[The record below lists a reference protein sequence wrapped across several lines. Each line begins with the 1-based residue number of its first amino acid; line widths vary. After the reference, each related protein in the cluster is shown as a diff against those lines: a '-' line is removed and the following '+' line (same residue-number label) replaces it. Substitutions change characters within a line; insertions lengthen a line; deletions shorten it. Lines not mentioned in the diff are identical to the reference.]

1 MNLKQYYHVLEKNAN
16 IDQWMNR
23 RLTQISMQRTIDY
36 SFSKKVSIQYY
47 VMSINFFLS
56 HERI

>member
-23 RLTQISMQRTIDY
+23 RLTQISMQRTIDIIL
-36 SFSKKVSIQYY
+36 SQKKLVFNIT
-47 VMSINFFLS
+47 
-56 HERI
+56 